1 MNMAGTG
8 KWIVGGV
15 VSLLGLIGL
24 FLAANAKD
32 DGIYL
37 FGLILA
43 LFAVL
48 YVFAS
53 IKRAFD
59 SVETQADSSALRKR
73 TA

>member
-1 MNMAGTG
+1 MAGTG

-37 FGLILA
+37 FGLIFA

-48 YVFAS
+48 YVFGA
-53 IKRAFD
+53 IKNAFD
-59 SVETQADSSALRKR
+59 GAHIQPDSPARPTK